1 MIKSFKEVSKKGL
14 VSPHIDGVYPY
25 FARLMGKIAKE
36 KGEGGGCVLIVCTLK
51 KSTYVFVKKNQSLP
65 MDAERLIRCKMW
77 SPLYNI

>member
-36 KGEGGGCVLIVCTLK
+36 KGEGGGGVYLLYVL
-51 KSTYVFVKKNQSLP
+51 
-65 MDAERLIRCKMW
+65 
-77 SPLYNI
+77 

>member
-36 KGEGGGCVLIVCTLK
+36 KGEGGGVCTYCMYSK
-51 KSTYVFVKKNQSLP
+51 KKYICICKEESESTDGCREAY
-65 MDAERLIRCKMW
+65 
-77 SPLYNI
+77 

>member
-36 KGEGGGCVLIVCTLK
+36 KGEGEGGGGCTYCMYSK
-51 KSTYVFVKKNQSLP
+51 KKYICICKEESG
-65 MDAERLIRCKMW
+65 LIRCKMW